1 MTDELLIVRCRL
13 GERAA
18 FAELVRAWHDPV
30 WNYVRRMLGP
40 DRAEDVVQEVWLA
53 VFRGLPRLNDP
64 ARFAPWLF
72 TIARR
77 QVTDLL
83 RASYRL
89 PEPEPGPATSA
100 EEDIVDRAVLGD
112 LLATVPVRERE
123 ALILFYLHDLSLQ
136 TCAEICAVPVGTI
149 KSRLD
154 RGRRLLRAEV
164 DRKGFTR

>member
-53 VFRGLPRLNDP
+53 VFRGLPKLNDP

-89 PEPEPGPATSA
+89 PEPEAPV
-100 EEDIVDRAVLGD
+100 EDTADLIVDRAVLGE
-112 LLATVPVRERE
+112 LLAAVPVRERE
-123 ALILFYLHDLSLQ
+123 VLILFYLQDLTLQ

-149 KSRLD
+149 KSRLN
-154 RGRRLLRAEV
+154 RGRRLLREEV
-164 DRKGFTR
+164 ARKGFTR